1 MLKNLKSLFIVDDE
15 EDKGKGKSK
24 GKAPAAKKSTPPKAT
39 PVKSESK
46 EGAPGKVT
54 NKFMDV
60 LFAAMEKSNMEGFD
74 YLEYKQSL
82 QSLAKMPMDEQ
93 TRYQSAFAMASTM
106 GANMQKLVQTAQ
118 HYLKV
123 LGAEETKFE
132 EALANQKNQ
141 QIGKKKEQIESTE
154 AIIKQKSAQ
163 IKKLTQEI
171 EQHRKKSETLQ
182 KEIGQATVK
191 VETTKNNFIASYN
204 SLVSQIQQ
212 DIENIKKYLK

>member
-1 MLKNLKSLFIVDDE
+1 MLKNLKSLFIIEDE

-24 GKAPAAKKSTPPKAT
+24 ENASVAKKATPSEST

-60 LFAAMEKSNMEGFD
+60 LFAAMEKSNIEGFD

-82 QSLAKMPMDEQ
+82 RSLSKMPMDEQ

-106 GANMQKLVQTAQ
+106 GADMQKLVETAQ

-123 LGAEETKFE
+123 LGTEETKFE
-132 EALANQKNQ
+132 QALANQKNQ

-154 AIIKQKSAQ
+154 AIIQQKSAQ

-171 EQHRKKSETLQ
+171 EQHRKKTETLQ
-182 KEIGQATVK
+182 KEISEATVK
-191 VETTKNNFIASYN
+191 VESTKNNFIASYN
-204 SLVSQIQQ
+204 ALVSQIQQ